1 MNGRSVWAE
10 LKRRHVYKVGAA
22 YAVGGWLIVQVAT
35 QVFPIFE
42 IPTAWVRLIVVLVAL
57 GFPIALA
64 FSWAFD
70 LTPEG
75 LVRTDALDAAQATGP
90 QVAAPRIER
99 RLNYVLAALLL
110 LALAYLLV
118 EHFVLQRHAAS
129 VENAESAAG
138 APSIAVLAFTDMSE
152 TRDQDYFADG
162 ISEELLNLLAQVP
175 GLHVVGRTSSFSFKG
190 KAMNIKDVGQA
201 LGVASVLEGGVR
213 KAGDRL
219 RVTARLVNVA
229 DGYELW
235 SQRYDRKLTD
245 IFAVQDDIAGAVVDA
260 LKFKLMPIE
269 RPASSK
275 QHVPE
280 FETYDHFLRGRQFLE
295 RNNSKFYP
303 DAVAAFRQAIALDA
317 DYADAYAGLAMA
329 VSFTSESMTDANAR
343 AASQRDAMGAAMKA
357 VELGPELGDAYAAR
371 GYLRAADEWDWKGA
385 LADLQKAVIL
395 QPKDA
400 RNQLRYGYVLAI
412 LGRLPDAEKALLSGT
427 LSDPQFAPAW
437 YWLGRIR
444 TARGNYDGAM
454 LAFERTLAINADY
467 ESVPRSRAVVELL
480 RGNAAKARDIFAN
493 ADYAIGVAMAEHDL
507 GHADVAEKM
516 IATFVAQRTDADPY
530 LVGAAYAW
538 CGNREQAFAWLDRAL
553 KQHNE
558 NIQYVKYDPLLR
570 SLRDDA
576 RYARIVSAMHLE
588 D

>member
-1 MNGRSVWAE
+1 
-10 LKRRHVYKVGAA
+10 
-22 YAVGGWLIVQVAT
+22 VQVAT

-75 LVRTDALDAAQATGP
+75 LVRTDDIDAAQATAS
-90 QVAAPRIER
+90 QSAAPRIER

-110 LALAYLLV
+110 LALAYLLA

-129 VENAESAAG
+129 VENAESATD

-152 TRDQDYFADG
+152 ARDQDYFADG

-201 LGVASVLEGGVR
+201 LGVTSVLEGGVR
-213 KAGDRL
+213 KVGDRL

-260 LKFKLMPIE
+260 LKVKLMPIE
-269 RPASSK
+269 RPASAK

-303 DAVAAFRQAIALDA
+303 DAVTAFRQAIALDP

-329 VSFTSESMTDANAR
+329 ISFTSESTTDPNVR
-343 AASQRDAMGAAMKA
+343 AALQRDAMGAAMKA

-427 LSDPQFAPAW
+427 LSDPQFAPVW

-444 TARGNYDGAM
+444 AARGNYEGAM

-467 ESVPRSRAVVELL
+467 EAVPRARAVVELV
-480 RGNAAKARDIFAN
+480 RGNAAKARDIFAQV
-493 ADYAIGVAMAEHDL
+493 DQPIGVAMAEHDL

-516 IATFVAQRTDADPY
+516 IATFVAQRTDADAY

-553 KQHNE
+553 QQHDE

>member
-110 LALAYLLV
+110 LALAYLLA

-190 KAMNIKDVGQA
+190 KAMNIKDVGRA

-269 RPASSK
+269 RPASAR

-303 DAVAAFRQAIALDA
+303 DAVAAFRQAIALDG

-329 VSFTSESMTDANAR
+329 VSFTSESMTDPNLR
-343 AASQRDAMGAAMKA
+343 APLQRDAMGAAMKA

-371 GYLRAADEWDWKGA
+371 GYLRAADEWDWRGA
-385 LADLQKAVIL
+385 LSDLQKAVIL

-412 LGRLPDAEKALLSGT
+412 VGRLPDAEKALLSGT
-427 LSDPQFAPAW
+427 LGDPQFAPAW

-444 TARGNYDGAM
+444 AARGNYDGAM

-480 RGNAAKARDIFAN
+480 RGNAAKARDIFARV
-493 ADYAIGVAMAEHDL
+493 DHPIGVAMAEHDL

-516 IATFVAQRTDADPY
+516 IATFVAQRPDADAY

-538 CGNREQAFAWLDRAL
+538 CGNHEQAFVWLDRAL
-553 KQHNE
+553 RQHDE

-570 SLRDDA
+570 SLRDDS